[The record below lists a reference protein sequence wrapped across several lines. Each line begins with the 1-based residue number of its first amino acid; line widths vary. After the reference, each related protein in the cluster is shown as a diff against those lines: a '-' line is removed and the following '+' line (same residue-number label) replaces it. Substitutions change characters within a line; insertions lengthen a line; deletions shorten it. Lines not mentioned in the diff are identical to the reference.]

1 VNRST
6 TILFSNVPNGSLF
19 KITLIL
25 TQNAVGNTINW
36 GANVFWGNTGVPTL
50 STSGKTDI
58 INLFTT
64 NGGTKWFAYIYGL
77 GF

>member
-1 VNRST
+1 
-6 TILFSNVPNGSLF
+6 
-19 KITLIL
+19 L